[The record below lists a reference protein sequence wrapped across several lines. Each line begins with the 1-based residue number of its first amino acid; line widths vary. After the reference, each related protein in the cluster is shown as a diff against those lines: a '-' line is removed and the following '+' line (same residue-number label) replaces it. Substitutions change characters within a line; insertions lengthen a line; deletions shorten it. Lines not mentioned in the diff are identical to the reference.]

1 MSILS
6 INVLSLFI
14 FVPFPALTLLVLVAI
29 ISTMEAR
36 SPLTKMAKM
45 NKVAKMRHQAT
56 LVQKVMD
63 DCDFAH
69 WCPNGC
75 CDQETDMGNVGSFKN
90 LKLVMGDPKFI
101 NNVAIFYQ
109 DGDWTCCANPAYIC
123 AVDQDTC
130 NS

>member
-1 MSILS
+1 M
-6 INVLSLFI
+6 FCHYF

-45 NKVAKMRHQAT
+45 TKMNKVAMMGHQAT

-75 CDQETDMGNVGSFKN
+75 CDEETDMGNVGSFKTISH
-90 LKLVMGDPKFI
+90 G
-101 NNVAIFYQ
+101 
-109 DGDWTCCANPAYIC
+109 
-123 AVDQDTC
+123 
-130 NS
+130 

>member
-1 MSILS
+1 M
-6 INVLSLFI
+6 FCHDF

-45 NKVAKMRHQAT
+45 NKVAKMEHQAT

-75 CDQETDMGNVGSFKN
+75 CDQETDMGNVRLFKN
-90 LKLVMGDPKFI
+90 NFSWVTLNLLIMLPYFIRMGTGLAAPTLPTSVPWIRTPAIPKCR
-101 NNVAIFYQ
+101 V
-109 DGDWTCCANPAYIC
+109 
-123 AVDQDTC
+123 
-130 NS
+130 